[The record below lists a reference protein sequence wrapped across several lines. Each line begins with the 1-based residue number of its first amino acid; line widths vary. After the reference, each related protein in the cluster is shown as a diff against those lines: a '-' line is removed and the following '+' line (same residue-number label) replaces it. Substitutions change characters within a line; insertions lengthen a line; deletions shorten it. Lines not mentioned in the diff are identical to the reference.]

1 MIANSDEIVL
11 RQPPVASKMTIL
23 PSQILPDPD
32 LQVSPFKKG
41 ILRKEANRPKSHS
54 NVRFNL
60 KSHPLA
66 DLNSSSSSSTG
77 TPSEPNRSN
86 NSIGTPADLYN
97 SNSGIGMPAEFSS
110 SSGGSGTLAELC
122 RSSSGVAATSE
133 PSFTSQE
140 QSFNTNIPHPAD
152 SCTVTDVPLIPL
164 NSSQHILHK
173 IHVLAQN
180 DETHVI
186 KELQR
191 QLNIDKKKEIN
202 EKAASKVDYKPDSV
216 LYQNLISLD
225 VPIVCVKKKKKPV
238 VKKKTQEAVPPM
250 FYDSAKEN
258 THEEKGNF
266 TLQGIPLPRVKLLKS
281 PPLSAFTLYQ
291 HNRAWEGLL
300 IHNHS

>member
-77 TPSEPNRSN
+77 T
-86 NSIGTPADLYN
+86 
-97 SNSGIGMPAEFSS
+97 PAEFSS

>member
-66 DLNSSSSSSTG
+66 DLSSSSSSSTG
-77 TPSEPNRSN
+77 T
-86 NSIGTPADLYN
+86 
-97 SNSGIGMPAEFSS
+97 PAEFSS
-110 SSGGSGTLAELC
+110 SSGGSGTPAELC
-122 RSSSGVAATSE
+122 RNDSEVAATSE
-133 PSFTSQE
+133 SSLTSQE

-152 SCTVTDVPLIPL
+152 SCPVTDVPLIAL

-173 IHVLAQN
+173 IHVLARN
-180 DETHVI
+180 DEAHVI